1 MKMTYLP
8 SYGTL
13 FSLWFSLTWRTFAWM
28 IPAIIVSLI
37 LSFFIGFIA
46 ALAGVE
52 DPNVLQP
59 VSFVIGALGGLFAF
73 LQALKGVFG
82 KTFNGYT
89 LALIKDDET
98 V

>member
-13 FSLWFSLTWRTFAWM
+13 FSLWFSLTWRTFAWL
-28 IPAIIVSLI
+28 IPVFIVIFI

-46 ALAGVE
+46 VLAGLE
-52 DPNVLQP
+52 DPNAMQP
-59 VSFVIGALGGLFAF
+59 VGMVMGLLGGLFAF
-73 LQALKGVFG
+73 LRALKGVFG